1 MNFLQGIGRFFTGLF
16 VRAGLC
22 TFKFLAAVLLTI
34 IRGISF
40 IFSEIWEIIKA
51 LGRGVHWLWRELTE
65 SYRDRVELSNRLQ
78 KDVRRAKKEGK
89 KAHRKAVLRFIG
101 SFLFGEG
108 GVAYTAFNYLL
119 PVVSAV
125 FLVGVVAYG
134 SGLEYGIAVEY
145 NGRELGII
153 SSESDFDAAARD
165 VQQRISYSEDD
176 EVIDIS
182 PTFSLKIISDDDKFL
197 STGQLADLMLEASD
211 RELEEAY
218 GIYIDGRFIGA
229 VKDSESVRNALDTRL
244 LNYETD
250 GIVKE
255 ISYANK
261 IEYTKGIYLLSSI
274 RDEQETIAQ
283 LTSAKESRKVYVAQE
298 GDTVVGI
305 VQKYGMTIDRFKEL
319 NPSAELGIRAGQML
333 NVTETE
339 NYLPIKCIREMESL
353 TFLDYETVEVETSSL
368 NVGIRS
374 VLVKGERGEKKSNIE
389 VTYIDGI
396 ETSRKVLDSVVT
408 KNPVVETIGVGTYS
422 AMPNDPDTVYF
433 GYPLTGSGSMG
444 WPVDGG
450 WVSDS
455 FISDRNHKGMD
466 IAAPEGTEIYAA
478 ADGYVVSAGWNS
490 GGYGN
495 VVMIEHLDGYAT
507 VYAHMIA
514 VYAGEGQYVTKGQLI
529 GFVGNTGNS
538 FGDHCHFEVRYQGIC
553 LDPAAF
559 LNTTNMR
566 REEE

>member
-22 TFKFLAAVLLTI
+22 TFKLLAAVLLTLI
-34 IRGISF
+34 KGVCL
-40 IFSEIWEIIKA
+40 IFSEIWGIIKA
-51 LGRGVHWLWRELTE
+51 LGRGVRWLWHELTE

-78 KDVRRAKKEGK
+78 REVRRVKKEGK
-89 KAHRKAVLRFIG
+89 KAHRNAVLRFIG
-101 SFLFGEG
+101 SFFFGEG

-119 PVVSAV
+119 PVISAV

-145 NGRELGII
+145 NGKELGII
-153 SSESDFDAAARD
+153 SSESDFDAAAHD
-165 VQQRISYSEDD
+165 VQQRISYSEGE
-176 EVIDIS
+176 EVLDLS

-197 STGQLADLMLEASD
+197 SAGQLADMMLEASD
-211 RELEEAY
+211 RELAEAY

-229 VKDSESVRNALDTRL
+229 VEDSDVVRNALDTRL

-283 LTSAKESRKVYVAQE
+283 LTSARESRKVYVAQE
-298 GDTVVGI
+298 GDSIVGI
-305 VQKYGMTIDRFKEL
+305 IQKYGMTVDRFKEL
-319 NPSAELGIRAGQML
+319 NPSVEMGIRAGQML

-339 NYLPIKCIREMESL
+339 NYLPVKCIREMESL

-374 VLVKGERGEKKSNIE
+374 VLVKGERGEKKSSVE

-396 ETSRKVLDSVVT
+396 ETSRKVLSSVVT
-408 KNPVVETIGVGTYS
+408 KNPVVETIGIGTYS

-444 WPVDGG
+444 WPLDGG

-455 FISDRNHKGMD
+455 FISDRNHKGLD

-559 LNTTNMR
+559 LNTTNMK